1 MILQLVIMAKL
12 FRHVAGVDVT
22 AIVAG
27 EDRVTIRL
35 TGGQNDLFGVVM
47 TGSRNGFRIGMA
59 DISLAGVGLNAVLG
73 AGCRSGHHAIVPI
86 VVQRRCYLLL
96 NQRGMADFTFL
107 ALGQAGLRAGCRL
120 RGNNNGGMFRLGDG
134 FRPCCFAPCAGVG
147 LDAVLGAGCRS
158 GHHAIVP
165 IVVQRRCYL
174 LLNQRGMADFT
185 FLALGQ
191 AGLRAGCRLRGNNNG
206 GMFRLGDGFRPCC
219 FAPCAGVGLDAVLGA
234 GCRSGHHAIVPIVA
248 QYLRFTLFGFP
259 AFSALMGL
267 YAGFRT
273 GSFLRCCPLPPLMAL
288 GRNGAASLDG
298 GFAILT
304 IKIAGIAL
312 FGAGGFLLV
321 YGNRVDVVVGVHL
334 AHFSV
339 VRMVALHILPR
350 PPIPLLPDTV
360 PHLFFFVDA
369 GGFGNGRPTVRIVIM
384 AIGSQHT
391 VIWCVAV
398 CLRRPTPITTAG
410 VALFRHRGVCRKA
423 ADRNAGT
430 QTQQQAQ
437 TCRKFPSSASH
448 RVKPPLFP

>member
-1 MILQLVIMAKL
+1 MARLGDGLRVMVGCITAALVVVVTSFGAGGILVILQLVIMAKL

-35 TGGQNDLFGVVM
+35 TGGQNDLFGVDM
-47 TGSRNGFRIGMA
+47 TGSGNGFRIGMA
-59 DISLAGVGLNAVLG
+59 GISLAGVSPDTVF
-73 AGCRSGHHAIVPI
+73 S
-86 VVQRRCYLLL
+86 
-96 NQRGMADFTFL
+96 
-107 ALGQAGLRAGCRL
+107 
-120 RGNNNGGMFRLGDG
+120 
-134 FRPCCFAPCAGVG
+134 
-147 LDAVLGAGCRS
+147 
-158 GHHAIVP
+158 
-165 IVVQRRCYL
+165 
-174 LLNQRGMADFT
+174 
-185 FLALGQ
+185 
-191 AGLRAGCRLRGNNNG
+191 
-206 GMFRLGDGFRPCC
+206 
-219 FAPCAGVGLDAVLGA
+219 A

-273 GSFLRCCPLPPLMAL
+273 GSFLRCCPLPPVMAL

-298 GFAILT
+298 GSAILT

-312 FGAGGFLLV
+312 FG
-321 YGNRVDVVVGVHL
+321 
-334 AHFSV
+334 
-339 VRMVALHILPR
+339 
-350 PPIPLLPDTV
+350 
-360 PHLFFFVDA
+360 A

>member
-1 MILQLVIMAKL
+1 MA
-12 FRHVAGVDVT
+12 G
-22 AIVAG
+22 
-27 EDRVTIRL
+27 
-35 TGGQNDLFGVVM
+35 
-47 TGSRNGFRIGMA
+47 
-59 DISLAGVGLNAVLG
+59 ISLAGTSLYASFG
-73 AGCRSGHHAIVPI
+73 AGGFLCHLPVVP
-86 VVQRRCYLLL
+86 VVTQRRCYLLL

-120 RGNNNGGMFRLGDG
+120 RGNRNGGMFRLGNG
-134 FRPCCFAPCAGVG
+134 LRFGMAGISLAG
-147 LDAVLGAGCRS
+147 TSLYASFGAGGFLC
-158 GHHAIVP
+158 HLPVVP
-165 IVVQRRCYL
+165 VVTQRRCYL

>member
-1 MILQLVIMAKL
+1 MA
-12 FRHVAGVDVT
+12 G
-22 AIVAG
+22 
-27 EDRVTIRL
+27 
-35 TGGQNDLFGVVM
+35 
-47 TGSRNGFRIGMA
+47 
-59 DISLAGVGLNAVLG
+59 ISLAGVSLNAVLG
-73 AGCRSGHHAIVPI
+73 AGCRSGHLAIVPI
-86 VVQRRCYLLL
+86 MVKRRNFFLLNQRGTADFTFLALGQAGLRAGCRLRGNNNGGMFRLGDGHRFGMAEIPLAGTGLYASFGAGGFLCHLPVVPVVAQRRCYLLL

-134 FRPCCFAPCAGVG
+134 FRLCCFAPLAGVS
-147 LDAVLGAGCRS
+147 LNAVLGAGCGS
-158 GHHAIVP
+158 GH
-165 IVVQRRCYL
+165 
-174 LLNQRGMADFT
+174 
-185 FLALGQ
+185 LAL
-191 AGLRAGCRLRGNNNG
+191 
-206 GMFRLGDGFRPCC
+206 
-219 FAPCAGVGLDAVLGA
+219 
-234 GCRSGHHAIVPIVA
+234 VPIVA
-248 QYLRFTLFGFP
+248 KYLRFTLFGFP
-259 AFSALMGL
+259 AFFALTSLFALCG
-267 YAGFRT
+267 T
-273 GSFLRCCPLPPLMAL
+273 GRALRCFPLPPPMAL
-288 GRNGAASLDG
+288 GRNGAASLGG

-339 VRMVALHILPR
+339 VRMVALHILQR
-350 PPIPLLPDTV
+350 PPIPLHPDTV

-369 GGFGNGRPTVRIVIM
+369 GGFGNGHPTVRLVIM

>member
-12 FRHVAGVDVT
+12 CRHVTGVDVT

-27 EDRVTIRL
+27 EDRVTVRL
-35 TGGQNDLFGVVM
+35 TSGRNDLFGVVM
-47 TGSRNGFRIGMA
+47 ARLGDGLRFGMA
-59 DISLAGVGLNAVLG
+59 GISLAGTGLYASFG
-73 AGCRSGHHAIVPI
+73 AGGFLCHLPVVPV
-86 VVQRRCYLLL
+86 VVQRRYYLLL

-107 ALGQAGLRAGCRL
+107 ALGQAGLRTGRLLAGNSDRV
-120 RGNNNGGMFRLGDG
+120 MARLGDG
-134 FRPCCFAPCAGVG
+134 LRFGMAGISLAGTG
-147 LDAVLGAGCRS
+147 LYASFGAGGFLC
-158 GHHAIVP
+158 HLPVVP
-165 IVVQRRCYL
+165 VV
-174 LLNQRGMADFT
+174 AK
-185 FLALGQ
+185 
-191 AGLRAGCRLRGNNNG
+191 
-206 GMFRLGDGFRPCC
+206 
-219 FAPCAGVGLDAVLGA
+219 
-234 GCRSGHHAIVPIVA
+234 
-248 QYLRFTLFGFP
+248 YLRFTLFGFP

-273 GSFLRCCPLPPLMAL
+273 GSFLRCFPLPPRMAL
-288 GRNGAASLDG
+288 GRNGAASPDG
-298 GFAILT
+298 GSAILT
-304 IKIAGIAL
+304 IKVAGIAL

-321 YGNRVDVVVGVHL
+321 YDNRVDVVVGVHL

-339 VRMVALHILPR
+339 VRMVALHILQR

-369 GGFGNGRPTVRIVIM
+369 GGFGNGRPTVRLVIM

-448 RVKPPLFP
+448 RVKPPLSP

>member
-1 MILQLVIMAKL
+1 MTQCRNSL
-12 FRHVAGVDVT
+12 FLFQGLLAALAVAALRPALCLAGGFLPRDHHFS
-22 AIVAG
+22 VA
-27 EDRVTIRL
+27 
-35 TGGQNDLFGVVM
+35 Q
-47 TGSRNGFRIGMA
+47 SRNGFLRGQDLLTA
-59 DISLAGVGLNAVLG
+59 LALA
-73 AGCRSGHHAIVPI
+73 
-86 VVQRRCYLLL
+86 
-96 NQRGMADFTFL
+96 
-107 ALGQAGLRAGCRL
+107 ALGQAGLRTGRLLAGNSD
-120 RGNNNGGMFRLGDG
+120 GVMARLGDG
-134 FRPCCFAPCAGVG
+134 FRPCCFAPCAGV
-147 LDAVLGAGCRS
+147 S
-158 GHHAIVP
+158 
-165 IVVQRRCYL
+165 
-174 LLNQRGMADFT
+174 
-185 FLALGQ
+185 
-191 AGLRAGCRLRGNNNG
+191 
-206 GMFRLGDGFRPCC
+206 
-219 FAPCAGVGLDAVLGA
+219 LDAVLGA

-339 VRMVALHILPR
+339 VRMVALHILQR